1 VTDTSTYVSAAQAP
15 ERQSHTDDLEQ
26 TVGADVRIWN
36 FFGVT
41 VPFVAMVAAIVLL
54 WGRGCGWVSL
64 SLMFVMYCV
73 TGLGVTLGYHRL
85 FTHRAFQTNRFVKIV
100 LIIMG
105 SMSAEGYLLT
115 WVAQHRRHHQ
125 CSDREG
131 DPHSPHLHDETVS
144 GMLKGFWHAHIGWF
158 LQSQDP
164 ELPRYVV
171 DLWRDPLTR
180 RMSNLFKLWV
190 VLGLALPA
198 LVGGLITQTWNGAL
212 LGLIW
217 GGFVRMFLIH
227 HVTWSINS
235 VCHIWGGRTYRT
247 VDHSKN
253 NFIFAILA
261 FGEGWHNNH
270 HAFPTSARH
279 GLKWWQFDSSYL
291 IIQAMQ
297 FLGLAWDV
305 KLPTTEA
312 MAAKRTTITA

>member
-1 VTDTSTYVSAAQAP
+1 MTDTSSYVSVDQAP
-15 ERQSHTDDLEQ
+15 PQQSHADDLQE

-41 VPFVAMVAAIVLL
+41 VPFAAMITAIVLL
-54 WGRGCGWVSL
+54 WGHGCGWVAL
-64 SLMFVMYCV
+64 GLMLFMYCV
-73 TGLGVTLGYHRL
+73 TGLGVTLGFHRL
-85 FTHRAFQTNRFVKIV
+85 FTHRAFQTNRFIQIV

-105 SMSAEGYLLT
+105 SMSAEGYMLT

-144 GMLKGFWHAHIGWF
+144 GMLAGFWNAHIGWF
-158 LQSQDP
+158 LKPTDQ
-164 ELPRYVV
+164 ELPRYVA
-171 DLWRDPLTR
+171 DLWRDPLIR

-190 VLGLALPA
+190 ILGLALPA
-198 LVGGLITQTWNGAL
+198 LAGGLLTQSWNGAL

-235 VCHIWGGRTYRT
+235 VCHIWGGRTFRT

-291 IIQAMQ
+291 IIQTLQ
-297 FLGLAWDV
+297 FFGLAWDV
-305 KLPTTEA
+305 KIPSTEA
-312 MAAKRTTITA
+312 MAAKRQTITT

>member
-1 VTDTSTYVSAAQAP
+1 VSIETSFPPTEPTSARSTNGLEDLVS
-15 ERQSHTDDLEQ
+15 R
-26 TVGADVRIWN
+26 DVRIWN

-41 VPFVAMVAAIVLL
+41 VPFAGLVLAIVLL
-54 WGRGCGWVSL
+54 WGKGCDWVSL
-64 SLMFVMYCV
+64 TLMLVMYCV

-85 FTHRAFQTNRFVKIV
+85 FTHRAFETNAFIKVV

-105 SMSAEGYLLT
+105 SMAAEGYLLT

-125 CSDREG
+125 SPDQEG
-131 DPHSPHLHDETVS
+131 DPHSPHLHGEGVR
-144 GMLKGFWHAHIGWF
+144 GLFAGFWHSHIGWF
-158 LQSQDP
+158 LQPPDQ
-164 ELPRYVV
+164 EIYQYVS

-180 RMSNLFKLWV
+180 RMGGLFKLWV

-198 LVGGLITQTWNGAL
+198 AIGGLAEHSWHGAL

-235 VCHIWGGRTYRT
+235 VCHLWGGRRFQT

-253 NFIFAILA
+253 NAIFGILA

-279 GLKWWQFDSSYL
+279 GLAWWQIDTSWL
-291 IIQAMQ
+291 LLLVLQR
-297 FLGLAWDV
+297 LGLVWKL
-305 KLPTTEA
+305 KLPTRSA
-312 MAAKRTTITA
+312 MEIKRVR